1 MDANHLLFLENI
13 KRIRK
18 EKGMSQKDVAER
30 SDMLVPTY
38 SRLECGRANPSLG
51 TMTRIANAL
60 EVSIVE
66 LLQPSEI
73 QDPSIV
79 QKLEKINSL
88 SENNKSVVNIMIDSM
103 IEKDKLE
110 KSKGVIMKN
119 RLKELENLRN
129 INP

>member
-1 MDANHLLFLENI
+1 MEANHLLFLENI

-51 TMTRIANAL
+51 TMARIAKAL
-60 EVSIVE
+60 EVPIVE

-73 QDPSIV
+73 QDHSIV
-79 QKLEKINSL
+79 RKLEKINKL
-88 SENNKSVVNIMIDSM
+88 SENNRNVVNIMIDSM
-103 IEKDKLE
+103 LEKDRIEKLQDTKMKTRLTE
-110 KSKGVIMKN
+110 LSIARNKS
-119 RLKELENLRN
+119 
-129 INP
+129 